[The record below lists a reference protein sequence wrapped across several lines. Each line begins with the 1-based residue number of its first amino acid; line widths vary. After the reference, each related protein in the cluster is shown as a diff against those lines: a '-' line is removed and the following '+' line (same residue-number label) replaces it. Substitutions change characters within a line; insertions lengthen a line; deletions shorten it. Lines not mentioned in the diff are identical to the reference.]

1 MYAGW
6 DTPLRLLQNEIIQR
20 EYEGYPV
27 PDGIRERVDRLHH
40 TWDAFNEK
48 KILEID
54 QVLQNLPLDPNF
66 DYVQPNDLRAIRR
79 ERPDGPRRLPLKSG
93 DQELLDRLHGAWTG
107 RACGCALGKPVEGL
121 GMAGYAG
128 MNGRQAIK
136 AYLSNRKQWP
146 LDFYFS
152 RKNADDG
159 IVLRPGNS
167 FRENISCM
175 EPDDDIHYTLIGLKV
190 LEEKGPDFKW
200 HDVARTWNSSLPYYA
215 ICTAETQ
222 AIMNFNLKT
231 PRMGAEHIYPSPAFT
246 RRHNNPY
253 REWIGAQIRADGWA
267 YACAGR
273 PELAA
278 ELAWRDAQWTHTANG
293 IYGEM
298 FMAAIIAAAFV
309 ESDPQRLVEIGLSEI
324 PERSKLAEAV
334 HRALNWIQDCR
345 DFESFMERL
354 EKNYGFLSPVHTV
367 NNALIVIMSLFYGEM
382 DPDRSICISVM
393 AALDTDCNG
402 ATVGSITG
410 AARGKRDFGGRLA
423 EPLNDT
429 IKPQVF
435 GFETVTME
443 ELAQRTLQVH
453 QTLREYE
460 RQRQTRQDTAG

>member
-6 DTPLRLLQNEIIQR
+6 ETPLRLLQNEIIQR

-27 PDGIRERVDRLHH
+27 PDHIREQAGQLHH

-48 KILEID
+48 EILEIH
-54 QVLQNLPLDPNF
+54 QALENLPQDSNF
-66 DYVQPNDLRAIRR
+66 DYVQPNGLDAIRGL
-79 ERPDGPRRLPLKSG
+79 RPDGPRVLPLELS
-93 DQELLDRLHGAWTG
+93 DDELLDRFHGAWTG

-121 GMAGYAG
+121 GMAGHAG

-136 AYLSNRKQWP
+136 AYLQNRGHWP

-152 RKNADDG
+152 SRDADDG
-159 IVLRPGNS
+159 INLRPCRS
-167 FRENISCM
+167 FRENIAYM
-175 EPDDDIHYTLIGLKV
+175 EPDDDIHYTLIGLKI

-222 AIMNFNLKT
+222 AIMNFNIRT
-231 PRMGAEHIYPSPAFT
+231 PRMGSEQIYPSPAFT
-246 RRHNNPY
+246 RRYNNPY

-267 YACAGR
+267 YACAGQ

-278 ELAWRDAQWTHTANG
+278 ELAWRDAHWTHTANG

-298 FMAAIIAAAFV
+298 FMAAIISAAFV
-309 ESDPQRLVEIGLSEI
+309 ESDPRRLVEIGLSEI

-334 HRALNWIQDCR
+334 RRALGWIQDCP

-354 EKNYGFLSPVHTV
+354 EENYGSLSPVHTV
-367 NNALIVIMSLFYGEM
+367 NNALIVIMALFYGEM
-382 DPDRSICISVM
+382 DPDRSMCVSVM

-402 ATVGSITG
+402 ATVGSIIG

-423 EPLNDT
+423 EPLQDT

-443 ELAQRTLQVH
+443 ELAQRTLEVYKTVQEYNR
-453 QTLREYE
+453 LR
-460 RQRQTRQDTAG
+460 

>member
-1 MYAGW
+1 
-6 DTPLRLLQNEIIQR
+6 
-20 EYEGYPV
+20 
-27 PDGIRERVDRLHH
+27 
-40 TWDAFNEK
+40 
-48 KILEID
+48 
-54 QVLQNLPLDPNF
+54 
-66 DYVQPNDLRAIRR
+66 
-79 ERPDGPRRLPLKSG
+79 
-93 DQELLDRLHGAWTG
+93 
-107 RACGCALGKPVEGL
+107 
-121 GMAGYAG
+121 
-128 MNGRQAIK
+128 
-136 AYLSNRKQWP
+136 
-146 LDFYFS
+146 
-152 RKNADDG
+152 
-159 IVLRPGNS
+159 
-167 FRENISCM
+167 M

-382 DPDRSICISVM
+382 DPDRSMCVSVM

-443 ELAQRTLQVH
+443 ELAQRTLKVH

-460 RQRQTRQDTAG
+460 RQR